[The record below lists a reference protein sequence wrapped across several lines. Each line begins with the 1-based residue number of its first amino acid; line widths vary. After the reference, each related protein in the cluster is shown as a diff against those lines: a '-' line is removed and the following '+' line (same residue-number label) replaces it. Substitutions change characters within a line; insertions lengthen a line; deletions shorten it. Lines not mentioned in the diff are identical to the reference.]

1 VIHDD
6 DLNAVLRRMCPQ
18 GFALLALEHGTPMLR
33 LGARELLS
41 NPLLAVEALGPRG
54 AKALAHALL
63 AVGEQHV
70 AVAEGMLKLA
80 DKKAGGEADT
90 PSGGRVSPQYARAR
104 TREDGSHGSHP
115 AEEGAECP

>member
-1 VIHDD
+1 MTMHDE

-33 LGARELLS
+33 LGAKELIS

-63 AVGEQHV
+63 AVGQQHV
-70 AVAEGMLKLA
+70 AVAEGMLALA
-80 DKKAGGEADT
+80 DKKAGGERAPDKRD
-90 PSGGRVSPQYARAR
+90 SGA
-104 TREDGSHGSHP
+104 T
-115 AEEGAECP
+115 